1 MSTKIV
7 PSVTLEHCPRC
18 AGFLVEDVLFDGSG
32 WSNFSVQV
40 QRCLMCQRIFEGER
54 EYGREVWTLEDAKCY
69 GARQG
74 VGRRT
79 AVEADV
85 D

>member
-32 WSNFSVQV
+32 WSNFSVLVVDLIQKV
-40 QRCLMCQRIFEGER
+40 
-54 EYGREVWTLEDAKCY
+54 
-69 GARQG
+69 
-74 VGRRT
+74 
-79 AVEADV
+79 VEALKV
-85 D
+85 AVKWVVLKVVEKPEVLKWVVLNRVVKLVTAIS

>member
-7 PSVTLEHCPRC
+7 PAVTLEHCPRC
-18 AGFLVEDVLFDGSG
+18 AGFLVEDVLFDGQG

-54 EYGREVWTLEDAKCY
+54 EYGREVGTMADAKCY

-74 VGRRT
+74 VGRR
-79 AVEADV
+79 VMV
-85 D
+85 DDDGM